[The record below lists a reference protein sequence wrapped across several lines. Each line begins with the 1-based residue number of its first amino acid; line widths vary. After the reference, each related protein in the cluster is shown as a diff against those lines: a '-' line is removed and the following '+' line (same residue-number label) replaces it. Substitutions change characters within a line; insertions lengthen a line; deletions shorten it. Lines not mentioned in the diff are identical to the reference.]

1 MKYKYD
7 GTLDRIKSILP
18 CQKGDIYYTIEKV
31 SQINREI
38 KEDHGGN
45 PVVMEHSTII
55 GKEIKSHYWQGIH
68 EIIREMEHK
77 NIGKRIFLT
86 KKKLKISWKHI
97 GKIGGE
103 INPKKNNKIL

>member
-7 GTLDRIKSILP
+7 RVIDEIKSMLP

-31 SQINREI
+31 SKIDREI

-45 PVVMEHSTII
+45 PVVMEYSTTI
-55 GKEIKSHYWQGIH
+55 GKRIAEHHWQGVH

-77 NIGKRIFLT
+77 NIGKRLFLS
-86 KKKLKISWKHI
+86 KEEAENKLETYWEDWWGDKPQK
-97 GKIGGE
+97 
-103 INPKKNNKIL
+103 

>member
-18 CQKGDIYYTIEKV
+18 CRKGDIYYTIEKV

-45 PVVMEHSTII
+45 PGVMEQSKINGKGNKST
-55 GKEIKSHYWQGIH
+55 YWEGMH
-68 EIIREMEHK
+68 EIIRENENK
-77 NIGKRIFLT
+77 NIGKRNFFSQEEDEN
-86 KKKLKISWKHI
+86 KLKTHFVTCWWDMTQ
-97 GKIGGE
+97 
-103 INPKKNNKIL
+103 KK

>member
-55 GKEIKSHYWQGIH
+55 GKEIKSHYWQGTH

-86 KKKLKISWKHI
+86 KKEAENKLETYWEDWWGDK
-97 GKIGGE
+97 
-103 INPKKNNKIL
+103 PKEK